1 MGLIY
6 HRRRLGNL
14 ARRLGLGLVV
24 SMVALPGAAAAP
36 TDGSVQAQ
44 QGVESSPGGSIEF
57 RGHTARLEND
67 LFADTDN
74 NYTNGVSLTA
84 ISRNVAGN
92 ADLGC
97 LPLPLRLHAALIGW
111 LDPGFWRGSANSSQP
126 QNVVVKMGQSMY
138 TPTDAAR
145 SDLISNDR
153 PYAGL
158 LYVGLSW
165 NRRRLDEQA
174 KVEMLDTREVTL
186 GVIGPLSMARQTQD
200 LVHRVNKV
208 ERFQGWDHQLGN
220 EPALQLACEQKWRDH
235 RGVESQLAGFSA
247 DSIRSLSLRL
257 GNIETSASVGIEG
270 RIGWNMPNDFG
281 SYPIRPGAEN
291 RPPTTPAL
299 RDGSAQVRA
308 RPGAHLFA
316 MLEGRLV
323 AYDFTLD
330 GNLLR
335 SSHSVTRRPLVAQAS
350 IGFSV
355 YGPLAG
361 YGVKLSLMRV
371 VRSREF
377 DEQAQRHAFGSI
389 ALSVEY

>member
-1 MGLIY
+1 
-6 HRRRLGNL
+6 
-14 ARRLGLGLVV
+14 
-24 SMVALPGAAAAP
+24 
-36 TDGSVQAQ
+36 
-44 QGVESSPGGSIEF
+44 
-57 RGHTARLEND
+57 
-67 LFADTDN
+67 
-74 NYTNGVSLTA
+74 
-84 ISRNVAGN
+84 
-92 ADLGC
+92 
-97 LPLPLRLHAALIGW
+97 
-111 LDPGFWRGSANSSQP
+111 
-126 QNVVVKMGQSMY
+126 
-138 TPTDAAR
+138 
-145 SDLISNDR
+145 
-153 PYAGL
+153 
-158 LYVGLSW
+158 
-165 NRRRLDEQA
+165 
-174 KVEMLDTREVTL
+174 
-186 GVIGPLSMARQTQD
+186 
-200 LVHRVNKV
+200 VHRVNKV

-220 EPALQLACEQKWRDH
+220 EPALQLAREQKWRDH
-235 RGVESQLAGFSA
+235 RGVKSQLAGFSA